1 MRLSSKEKEDKLV
14 ATRKERLEVDKEFR
28 NFVEEGEQKKELA
41 KIHRNFLKRNFLDQI
56 QDQKERQIQA

>member
-56 QDQKERQIQA
+56 